1 MLVVSLPS
9 QVLREKTDD
18 WRLTTRIEY
27 DRNSRE
33 QQPPE
38 PPHPTNFMA
47 KKLALLMLGVCLA
60 ASFALAQTKTVHPAL
75 RPPKGATV
83 AIVIFEDLECP
94 DCARAAPLVEEASR
108 TYKIPVVRHD
118 FPLQMHPWAYDAA
131 VLARYFDTKSKAI
144 GNEFRDTVFKH
155 QLEISKDTLRAFA
168 EKFALA
174 HKIDLPFVVDPDGK
188 LAAKIEADRTAGTE
202 LGLQHTPTLY
212 VVSNKHTGTPFV
224 EVVDRSQL
232 FQLIDSM
239 KKE

>member
-1 MLVVSLPS
+1 M
-9 QVLREKTDD
+9 T
-18 WRLTTRIEY
+18 
-27 DRNSRE
+27 
-33 QQPPE
+33 
-38 PPHPTNFMA
+38 
-47 KKLALLMLGVCLA
+47 KKLLSLVLGVCVA
-60 ASFALAQTKTVHPAL
+60 GSFAFAQTQTVHPAL

-131 VLARYFDTKSKAI
+131 ILARYFDTKSKAI

-155 QLEISKDTLRAFA
+155 QLEITKDTLRSFA

-188 LAAKIEADRTAGTE
+188 LAAKIEADRTAGTQ

>member
-1 MLVVSLPS
+1 M
-9 QVLREKTDD
+9 
-18 WRLTTRIEY
+18 
-27 DRNSRE
+27 N
-33 QQPPE
+33 
-38 PPHPTNFMA
+38 
-47 KKLALLMLGVCLA
+47 KKLGFLAVLLIAALA
-60 ASFALAQTKTVHPAL
+60 AAQDKASIL
-75 RPPKGATV
+75 RPPKGASV

-94 DCARAAPLVEEASR
+94 DCARAAPLVEEAAR

-131 VLARYFDTKSKAI
+131 VLARFFDTHSKAV

-155 QLEISKDTLRAFA
+155 QLEITKDTLRSFA
-168 EKFALA
+168 EKFAAA

-188 LAAKIEADRTAGTE
+188 LAALIEADRQRGLQ

-212 VVSNKHTGTPFV
+212 VVSNKRSGTPFV

>member
-1 MLVVSLPS
+1 M
-9 QVLREKTDD
+9 T
-18 WRLTTRIEY
+18 
-27 DRNSRE
+27 
-33 QQPPE
+33 
-38 PPHPTNFMA
+38 
-47 KKLALLMLGVCLA
+47 KKLALAALVALFLA
-60 ASFALAQTKTVHPAL
+60 LPVFAQDIHPAL

-94 DCARAAPLVEEASR
+94 DCARAAPLVEEAAR

-131 VLARYFDTKSKAI
+131 ILARYFDTHSKAV

-155 QLEISKDTLRAFA
+155 QLEITKDTLRPFA
-168 EKFALA
+168 EKFAA
-174 HKIDLPFVVDPDGK
+174 THKIDLPFVVDPDGK
-188 LAAKIEADRTAGTE
+188 FAKLIEADRAAGNQ

-212 VVSNKHTGTPFV
+212 VVSNKHSGTPFV

-232 FQLIDSM
+232 FQLIDTM